1 MVFKVI
7 FEFTY
12 NYIFRHMDPSLT
24 QINISN
30 ILQKVRRTSD
40 PVQTKDANHQS
51 KYTINCCH
59 MI

>member
-1 MVFKVI
+1 
-7 FEFTY
+7 
-12 NYIFRHMDPSLT
+12 MDPSLT

-30 ILQKVRRTSD
+30 ILQKVRRMSD
-40 PVQTKDANHQS
+40 PIQTKDANHQL